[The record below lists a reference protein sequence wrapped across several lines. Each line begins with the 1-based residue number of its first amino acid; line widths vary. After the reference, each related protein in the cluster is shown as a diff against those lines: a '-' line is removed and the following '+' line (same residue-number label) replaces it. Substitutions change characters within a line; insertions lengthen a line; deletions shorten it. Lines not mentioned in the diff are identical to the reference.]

1 MGTEPISSS
10 GHPFPLTLRVNA
22 EGRRKNA
29 ERGMAPVQPA
39 VFILHFQLGAPIPP
53 HPTLSPEERE
63 KYPPRYDPLWRRDI
77 PSGGSGTLSFGERA
91 G

>member
-1 MGTEPISSS
+1 MRMGTEPISSS

-63 KYPPRYDPLWRRDI
+63 KYPPRYDVKTRHKSEWVVKGDGMGC
-77 PSGGSGTLSFGERA
+77 GG
-91 G
+91 